1 MVTFARNVFSQLI
14 DGCFSGINFMS
25 SMLLVY
31 PFRTDAPHFVNS
43 FPVLCKDYF
52 TILREKCPNTEFF
65 QVRIFPISRF
75 WTEYG
80 DLMETIDPKAM
91 VYHKKQKKNKK
102 EIKTKRYNLPYK
114 VCIPKISSYLSLKP
128 GWYFVYQGYIMAS
141 LTSEC
146 SKPNE

>member
-1 MVTFARNVFSQLI
+1 
-14 DGCFSGINFMS
+14 
-25 SMLLVY
+25 
-31 PFRTDAPHFVNS
+31 
-43 FPVLCKDYF
+43 
-52 TILREKCPNTEFF
+52 
-65 QVRIFPISRF
+65 
-75 WTEYG
+75 
-80 DLMETIDPKAM
+80 MEAIDPKAM
-91 VYHKKQKKNKK
+91 AHHKKQKKNKK